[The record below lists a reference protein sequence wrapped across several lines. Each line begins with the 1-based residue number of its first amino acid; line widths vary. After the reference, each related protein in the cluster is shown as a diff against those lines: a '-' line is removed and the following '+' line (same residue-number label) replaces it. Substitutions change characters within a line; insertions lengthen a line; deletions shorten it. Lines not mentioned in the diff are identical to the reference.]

1 MSNLDEVNQIIA
13 NAERLLVDASEQA
26 LTNPIHTRVQIAA
39 AIEQIHA
46 VRGFLL

>member
-1 MSNLDEVNQIIA
+1 MSAADEVNEIITST
-13 NAERLLVDASEQA
+13 ERLLNDASESA